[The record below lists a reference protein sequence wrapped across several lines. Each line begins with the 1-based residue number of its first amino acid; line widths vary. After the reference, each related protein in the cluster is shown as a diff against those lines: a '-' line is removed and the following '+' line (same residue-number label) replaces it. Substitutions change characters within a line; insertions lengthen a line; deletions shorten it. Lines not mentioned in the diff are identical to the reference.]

1 MAYEQRDNS
10 GVIFKNDRKE
20 KDTHPDYNGSVMV
33 GGVEYYIN
41 LWVKDGTKGKFF
53 SASFKP
59 KDKPVSRETPA
70 QAAAPQLKPSTALDD
85 MDDEIFF

>member
-10 GVIFKNDRKE
+10 GVIFKNHRKE

-41 LWVKDGTKGKFF
+41 LWVKEGAKGKFF

-59 KDKPVSRETPA
+59 KDKPVSHETPA
-70 QAAAPQLKPSTALDD
+70 QVNSEPAIGRAPDNLEY
-85 MDDEIFF
+85 EIPF